1 MRKLGLVLSS
11 FVLSS
16 IILCSTSLIC
26 QQGAAHAAP
35 QTARQALT
43 EMFFSKTPG
52 TFLKHLPAA
61 TRNTLEKSGALNAL
75 EQYSLMARQLQ
86 TQGKSLETFDTGS
99 VLVST
104 EDPKTGQKVEVTVEN
119 DALRGDEDDIEL
131 SFQTYKNGQPQ
142 KAPFMPRVTFGMKM
156 ESGMWKL
163 NEIAVTIRLPL
174 ADPDFLKG
182 ISEAMKGQAA
192 ALRTTST
199 GQITPRTDATVQVAG
214 DDTAVIAAMRSIL
227 TAEVTYAV
235 TYPSAGFACTLSYL
249 DGFGGAERNEHQ
261 AMLIHSGLASG
272 KRYGYLFS
280 ISDCAGAPATTFHL
294 TAVPN
299 GNSYG
304 RRAFCAD
311 QSNVIRYSTDGNAAT
326 CLSSGTPVQ

>member
-1 MRKLGLVLSS
+1 MRRLGLVL
-11 FVLSS
+11 LS
-16 IILCSTSLIC
+16 IILCDTNVWC

-52 TFLKHLPAA
+52 TFLKHLPAV
-61 TRNTLEKSGALNAL
+61 TRSTLEKSGALNTL
-75 EQYSLMARQLQ
+75 EQYSLMASQLQ
-86 TQGKSLETFDTGS
+86 AQGKSLETFDTGS

-104 EDPKTGQKVEVTVEN
+104 EDPKTGQKLEVTVEN

-174 ADPDFLKG
+174 ADADFLKG
-182 ISEAMKGQAA
+182 ISEAMKGQSA
-192 ALRTTST
+192 ALAATST
-199 GQITPRTDATVQVAG
+199 GQIAPRTDATVPVAG
-214 DDTAVIAAMRSIL
+214 DDTAVLAAMRSIL

-235 TYPSAGFACTLSYL
+235 TYPTAGFACSLSDL
-249 DGFGGAERNEHQ
+249 DGFGGTERNEHQ

-272 KRYGYLFS
+272 KRYGYVFS

-299 GNSYG
+299 GSSYG

-326 CLSSGTPVQ
+326 CLASGTQVQ

>member
-1 MRKLGLVLSS
+1 MRKLGLA
-11 FVLSS
+11 LSS
-16 IILCSTSLIC
+16 IILCSTSLLC
-26 QQGAAHAAP
+26 EQGAAHAAP
-35 QTARQALT
+35 QTARQALI
-43 EMFFSKTPG
+43 EMLFSKTPG

-61 TRNTLEKSGALNAL
+61 TRGALEKSGALKNL
-75 EQYSLMARQLQ
+75 EQYSLIASQLQ
-86 TQGKSLETFDTGS
+86 TQGKSLETFETGS

-104 EDPKTGQKVEVTVEN
+104 EDPKTGQRVEVIVEN

-131 SFQTYKNGQPQ
+131 SFQTYKSGQAQ
-142 KAPFMPRVTFGMKM
+142 RTPFMPRTTFGMKM
-156 ESGMWKL
+156 EAEIWKL

-182 ISEAMKGQAA
+182 ISEAMKGQSA
-192 ALRTTST
+192 ALSATST
-199 GQITPRTDATVQVAG
+199 GQITPRTDATVQAAG
-214 DDTAVIAAMRSIL
+214 DDTAVIAAVRSIL

-235 TYPSAGFACTLSYL
+235 TYPTAGFACTLSYL

-272 KRYGYLFS
+272 KRYGYVFS

-299 GNSYG
+299 GTSYG

-311 QSNVIRYSTDGNAAT
+311 QSSVIRYSTDGNAAT
-326 CLSSGTPVQ
+326 CLTSGVPVQ